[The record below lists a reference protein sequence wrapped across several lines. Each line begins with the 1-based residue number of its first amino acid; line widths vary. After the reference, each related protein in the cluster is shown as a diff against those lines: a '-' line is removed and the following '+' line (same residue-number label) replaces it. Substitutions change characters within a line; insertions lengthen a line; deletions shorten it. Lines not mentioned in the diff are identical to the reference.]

1 MGGFPR
7 MEGWTRIHNKL
18 RDRMGLLLHHKQA
31 PKIMITLE
39 EMKIMLEKKL
49 TTPKARSGAQ
59 LYRTQTS

>member
-1 MGGFPR
+1 
-7 MEGWTRIHNKL
+7 
-18 RDRMGLLLHHKQA
+18 MGLLLHHIRT